1 MRVKDGKASGKGK
14 AVPKGKEIVRR
25 ELKSVLTGGT
35 LVDGSMLTDDLA
47 SHCVAIKVSS
57 ALRRD
62 SRVGLTWVDRNLLQ
76 HPLPPQLSEFV
87 FWMLPLLNSHFP
99 PSRMIPVAH
108 SSKP

>member
-47 SHCVAIKVSS
+47 SHCVAIKVSNI
-57 ALRRD
+57 A
-62 SRVGLTWVDRNLLQ
+62 Q
-76 HPLPPQLSEFV
+76 
-87 FWMLPLLNSHFP
+87 SHCK
-99 PSRMIPVAH
+99 V
-108 SSKP
+108 